1 MPISP
6 IGGVNYV
13 NQNAPVHSAQVSNE
27 LAKDSFATLVNMS
40 EFQAKEKAVEKLEKV
55 NQTHEVSDEV
65 KERQEEEKKHSKQHQ
80 EAQASEDEEEQQQ
93 TQEEFPKKNSHLL
106 DLSI

>member
-6 IGGVNYV
+6 LGGINFA
-13 NQNAPVHSAQVSNE
+13 NQNAPVHSAQLGNE

-40 EFQAKEKAVEKLEKV
+40 EFQAKEKTIEKLEKV
-55 NQTHEVSDEV
+55 SETHEVDDEI
-65 KERQEEEKKHSKQHQ
+65 KERQKEEKKHSSKHH
-80 EAQASEDEEEQQQ
+80 EENLSENEEDEEQQDEQ
-93 TQEEFPKKNSHLL
+93 KSSHLL